1 MELKI
6 FVGYNP
12 NLLKSV
18 LLLALAVSGNFVG
31 NTLGCSTQFNM
42 THNMYVKH
50 ILLIFMVFFS
60 LNYTTTENE
69 NPSYQIFRAVMIWV
83 CYLLFT
89 KQNITFTILSA
100 GILLLTYIVDTFS
113 IYYEKKSEDKNLGE
127 INIKE
132 SKEISELLKGFR
144 SYSFIA
150 GILTII
156 MGFFIYFGE
165 KNTEYGKDFN
175 GLTFIFGKTK
185 CKGLT
190 QS

>member
-6 FVGYNP
+6 FLGYNP
-12 NLLKSV
+12 KLLKSV

-31 NTLGCSTQFNM
+31 NTLGCSTQFHM
-42 THNMYVKH
+42 TNNMYVKH
-50 ILLIFMVFFS
+50 MLLIFMVFFT
-60 LNYTTTENE
+60 LNYSTTENE
-69 NPSYQIFRAVMIWV
+69 NPVYQIFRAIMIWV
-83 CYLLFT
+83 CYVLFT
-89 KQNITFTILSA
+89 KQNITFTMLSA
-100 GILLLTYIVDTFS
+100 GILLLTYVVDTFS
-113 IYYEKKSEDKNLGE
+113 IHYEKKSEDKNLGE
-127 INIKE
+127 KDKNE
-132 SKEISELLKGFR
+132 NKEISELLKGFR

-175 GLTFIFGKTK
+175 ALAFIFCKTK

-190 QS
+190 Q

>member
-31 NTLGCSTQFNM
+31 NTLGCSTQFHM
-42 THNMYVKH
+42 TNNMYVKH
-50 ILLIFMVFFS
+50 MLLIFMVFFT
-60 LNYTTTENE
+60 LNYSTTENE
-69 NPSYQIFRAVMIWV
+69 NPSYQIFRAIMIWV

-127 INIKE
+127 KDKNDN
-132 SKEISELLKGFR
+132 KEISELLKTFR
-144 SYSFIA
+144 TFSFLS
-150 GILTII
+150 GILAII
-156 MGFFIYFGE
+156 IGFFIYYGE
-165 KNTEYGKDFN
+165 KNTEYGNEFN
-175 GLTFIFGKTK
+175 PLTFIFGKTK
-185 CKGLT
+185 CKGLI
-190 QS
+190 